1 MLRTYRVKFFFFST
15 IFAVSCART
24 KDLFCLRWR
33 PERGEIEILVDP
45 LVRAANFSII
55 ESASPSPLPLPS
67 PSFTATVTPKM
78 VVDPL
83 LAMESCLSAPPT
95 TLPSRLGFG
104 KRQKVTS
111 SSTSNSTEGGPRA
124 VISESGIEIR
134 DLISGVLLFGFC
146 PISVSTESIG
156 HWKINAL
163 GYGFGPA
170 DKSAPSTETSVEPLL
185 KMCALLVISS
195 DDGVSLFFNN
205 SNYLSCD
212 VSREQGFVEGM
223 SHFIF
228 SSLVED
234 EGSLSEVMAILGSI
248 ILALVSLLS

>member
-1 MLRTYRVKFFFFST
+1 MYRVKFFFFLK
-15 IFAVSCART
+15 IFSAVSCARIR
-24 KDLFCLRWR
+24 DECLQWR
-33 PERGEIEILVDP
+33 PEKGEIEIIVDP

-55 ESASPSPLPLPS
+55 ESASPSPLLSPS

-78 VVDPL
+78 IKDPL

-104 KRQKVTS
+104 KRQKITS
-111 SSTSNSTEGGPRA
+111 SSTNSTEGGPRA

-146 PISVSTESIG
+146 PISISTESIG
-156 HWKINAL
+156 HWKIEAL

-170 DKSAPSTETSVEPLL
+170 GQSAPSTETSVEPLL
-185 KMCALLVISS
+185 KMCALLVISQ
-195 DDGVSLFFNN
+195 DDGVSLFFNTTHH
-205 SNYLSCD
+205 LSCD
-212 VSREQGFVEGM
+212 VSREQGFVDGM

-228 SSLVED
+228 SKMIED
-234 EGSLSEVMAILGSI
+234 EGSLTEVLALLGSI
-248 ILALVSLLS
+248 VFALVAIVVLTCN